1 MENSENKHVRFSKGL
16 SAGESL
22 AVEERKMKCAEA
34 LGKLPGMY
42 ISEDQVPVIAVL
54 GSGGGVRAMLSLLG
68 SLSGLQEI
76 GVLDCVTY
84 ICGVSGSTW
93 AMSSLCENPEW
104 TKDLESLTKDI
115 CSKIVRQDASWE
127 KIIDII
133 FEEERLRKRLV
144 EAARKNDFSLTDI
157 WAAAVSYLIGKENTH
172 FLSSHQKSVKR
183 GMNPYP
189 VYAAI
194 DKEAFDIN
202 QKFHPEIWFE
212 FTPHECGFPYYEAFI
227 ETCDFGS
234 KFEDQTVTKSHPEL
248 DVCHLQGIWGSA
260 MAHEETLRQYVKDK
274 VKDLWKTNVDCDTD
288 LVDSIFDSLH
298 GEVEQEMGN
307 ITEYTMNQIE
317 EACADDDEFSQFLNK
332 TKDALL
338 NWKFGTSY
346 NYLHGCQWFKKQDKN
361 LKNIN
366 NVIKKEFVS
375 LVDAGLAINCAY
387 PLMLHPKRKVDVII
401 SLDYSDG
408 DIFETLT
415 LAKEFAKENHLH
427 FPSVN
432 KEDKQPEDCS
442 VYSDTSTPTVIHMPL
457 FNKVNKNEATIDNYP
472 TLKSGYTQ
480 EEVDKLLKIA
490 KENVTRN
497 KEKILK
503 AIKNK
508 KCAQQID
515 PENSGGCCLS

>member
-1 MENSENKHVRFSKGL
+1 
-16 SAGESL
+16 
-22 AVEERKMKCAEA
+22 
-34 LGKLPGMY
+34 
-42 ISEDQVPVIAVL
+42 
-54 GSGGGVRAMLSLLG
+54 MLSLLG

-248 DVCHLQGIWGSA
+248 DVCHLQ
-260 MAHEETLRQYVKDK
+260 
-274 VKDLWKTNVDCDTD
+274 
-288 LVDSIFDSLH
+288 
-298 GEVEQEMGN
+298 
-307 ITEYTMNQIE
+307 
-317 EACADDDEFSQFLNK
+317 
-332 TKDALL
+332 
-338 NWKFGTSY
+338 
-346 NYLHGCQWFKKQDKN
+346 DKN

-457 FNKVNKNEATIDNYP
+457 FNKVNKNG
-472 TLKSGYTQ
+472 K
-480 EEVDKLLKIA
+480 
-490 KENVTRN
+490 
-497 KEKILK
+497 
-503 AIKNK
+503 
-508 KCAQQID
+508 
-515 PENSGGCCLS
+515 

>member
-1 MENSENKHVRFSKGL
+1 
-16 SAGESL
+16 
-22 AVEERKMKCAEA
+22 MKCAEA
-34 LGKLPGMY
+34 LGKLPEMH

-144 EAARKNDFSLTDI
+144 EAARKNDFSLTDV

-194 DKEAFDIN
+194 DKEAFNIDE
-202 QKFHPEIWFE
+202 KYHPEIWFE
-212 FTPHECGFPYYEAFI
+212 FTPHECGFPYYGAFI

-234 KFEDQTVTKSHPEL
+234 KFEEETVTKSHPEL

-274 VKDLWKTNVDCDTD
+274 VKDLWRTNVDCDPGI
-288 LVDSIFDSLH
+288 VDFIFDSLH
-298 GEVEQEMGN
+298 GPVTEGMKI
-307 ITEYTMNQIE
+307 ITDYTMNQIE
-317 EACADDDEFSQFLNK
+317 EVFADDDEFSQFLNK

-346 NYLHGCQWFKKQDKN
+346 NYLHGCQWFKQQDNN
-361 LKNIN
+361 LINID
-366 NVIKKEFVS
+366 NVIEKEFVS

-408 DIFETLT
+408 DIYETLT
-415 LAKEFAKENHLH
+415 LAKKFAEENNLR
-427 FPSVN
+427 FPSVDT
-432 KEDKQPEDCS
+432 KHEQPEDCS
-442 VYSDTSTPTVIHMPL
+442 VYSGPSTPTVIHMPL
-457 FNKVNKNEATIDNYP
+457 FNEFNKHEATISNYP
-472 TLKSGYTQ
+472 TLQSGYSQ
-480 EEVDKLLKIA
+480 EDIDKLLKIA

-497 KEKILK
+497 KEKILA
-503 AIKNK
+503 AIKND
-508 KCAQQID
+508 KCAKETVEEN
-515 PENSGGCCLS
+515 PESCCLC